1 MSAANRSCGWTVY
14 DLGQWLADKWTAR
27 LAESGRDYA
36 VVARQLKKQG
46 YPLEIALALLLGRA
60 GQ

>member
-1 MSAANRSCGWTVY
+1 MKTLDLTVY
-14 DLGQWLADKWTAR
+14 DLGQWLADKWSQR
-27 LAESGRDYA
+27 LTESGMDYA
-36 VVARQLKKQG
+36 AVARQMRKAG